1 MSFKPSPG
9 VWPPVD
15 VEIAKPELASLDT
28 AIAILAVGLA
38 GYGGYRL
45 LADIGTQAGLAGWL
59 LVGVGWILL
68 FPQLFLGLRLTDQA
82 VEVDILSGT
91 RTIPLDEIED
101 VRIVDGR
108 LLVRLGG
115 VGTTAYHTGTFYLRG
130 EGKLKAYAS
139 RAKGPFV
146 LLERTADGSVVLSP
160 ADLEGFIGELT
171 DRGVPAP

>member
-1 MSFKPSPG
+1 M
-9 VWPPVD
+9 WPLVD
-15 VEIAKPELASLDT
+15 VELAKPDLASLDT
-28 AIAILAVGLA
+28 AIAILGVGLA

-45 LADIGTQAGLAGWL
+45 LAGVGTQAGLTGWL

-68 FPQLFLGLRLTDQA
+68 FPQLFLRLRLTDEA
-82 VEVDILSGT
+82 VEVDLLSGT
-91 RTIPLDEIED
+91 RTVPLDEIDD

-146 LLERTADGSVVLSP
+146 LLQRTEAPPVVLSP
-160 ADLEGFIGELT
+160 ADPEAFQENVAARAQLGSNT
-171 DRGVPAP
+171 ASSTA